1 MILPSLK
8 SKTLVFVVISIVFL
22 LVQMVMLRNETSQVI
37 LNVEQLAEQRIPQ
50 LEKAHE
56 MQIAVIQVQQ
66 WLTDISA
73 TRGLDGLN
81 DGFDVAEENAVLFRQ
96 RTNEL
101 QQVDQANAAF
111 YRELLPVFEAYYNT
125 GKKMAQGYISEGP
138 AVGNK
143 LMAEFDSTATA
154 INEKIDQLMVSHK
167 NNTNT
172 ALAQA
177 VASAKSTQN
186 TSMLFT
192 GLLALLMLS
201 LTAGLS
207 FFVLTPIKRM
217 FILVEELGKG
227 EGDLS
232 QRLPEDRKDEIG
244 DLARS
249 FNHFLTKTDQ
259 TVATVM
265 KSVVRLIPMADELS
279 ETNTHVQDR
288 IMKQNEQSKKVH
300 SCMHTTRDASDSVAS
315 AVQRISAA
323 TTQGYDRVQ
332 RGQEVVIS
340 SSQTM
345 ERLALR
351 LGQAQDTITRLSESS
366 ERIEGVID
374 VIRSI
379 AEQTNLLALNAA
391 IEAARAGEAGRG
403 FAVVA
408 DEVRGLAGKTHE
420 STAEVQSMV
429 EAIRNQT
436 QEVVEVMG
444 QSISEANASRELTE
458 ASKESLSE
466 INDAILHIKS
476 CSEEILEAI
485 SIQGD
490 NFDKVGRNFDVMDEY
505 FRETLASGQLTF
517 SFGEDLKKMSAKLQ
531 KLMGEFKVT
540 DRSIST
546 KQRAGVRVNQEAE
559 LF

>member
-1 MILPSLK
+1 MTLSSLK
-8 SKTLVFVVISIVFL
+8 SKTLVFVVASIVFL
-22 LVQMVMLRNETSQVI
+22 LVQMVILRNETSQVI
-37 LNVEQLAEQRIPQ
+37 QNVEQLSEQRIPQ
-50 LEKAHE
+50 LEKAHD
-56 MQIAVIQVQQ
+56 MQMAVIQVQQ

-81 DGFDVAEENAVLFRQ
+81 DGFEVAEENAQLFRL
-96 RTNEL
+96 RSSEL
-101 QQVDQANAAF
+101 QTMDQANAAF

-125 GKKMAQGYISEGP
+125 GKKMAEGYISGGP
-138 AVGNK
+138 AIGNQ

-154 INEKIDQLMVSHK
+154 INDKIDQLMLSHEK
-167 NNTNT
+167 STDR
-172 ALAQA
+172 ALVQA
-177 VASAKSTQN
+177 VNSAKSTQN

-192 GLLALLMLS
+192 GLLAVLMLS
-201 LTAGLS
+201 LTTGLN
-207 FFVLTPIKRM
+207 FFVLVPIKRM
-217 FILVEELGKG
+217 FGLVEALGKG
-227 EGDLS
+227 DGDLS

-249 FNHFLTKTDQ
+249 FNHFLAKTDQ

-279 ETNTHVQDR
+279 DTNTHVQDR
-288 IMKQNEQSKKVH
+288 IMKQNEQSQKVH
-300 SCMHTTRDASDSVAS
+300 ACMSTTRDASDSVAG

-332 RGQEVVIS
+332 HGQDIVINA
-340 SSQTM
+340 SQTM
-345 ERLALR
+345 ERLATR
-351 LGQAQDTITRLSESS
+351 LGQAQGTIARLSESS

-408 DEVRGLAGKTHE
+408 DEVRSLAGKTHE

-429 EAIRNQT
+429 EAIRSQT
-436 QEVVEVMG
+436 QEVVDVMS
-444 QSISEANASRELTE
+444 QSIREANASRELTD
-458 ASKESLSE
+458 ASKGSLSE

-485 SIQGD
+485 NIQGD
-490 NFDKVGRNFDVMDEY
+490 NFEKVGRNFDVMDEY

-531 KLMGEFKVT
+531 TLMGAFKVS
-540 DRSIST
+540 DQSIST
-546 KQRAGVRVNQEAE
+546 KQRSNVRVNQEAE